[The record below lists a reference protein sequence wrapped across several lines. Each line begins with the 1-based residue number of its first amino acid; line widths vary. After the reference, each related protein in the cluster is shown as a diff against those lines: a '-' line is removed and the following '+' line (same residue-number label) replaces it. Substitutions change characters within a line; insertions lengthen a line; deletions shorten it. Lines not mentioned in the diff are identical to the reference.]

1 MQKQTPKKFKGRQ
14 SRKGKK
20 TMEVSESW
28 IRKQATKLQLTIK
41 EAAEFI
47 GKGQQ
52 YVRVGLQEGRLN
64 FGTAVPK
71 FKDENE
77 REARRRAGKRN
88 WDYDIQRIQ
97 VERYVGMTYRKFLE
111 MKYINQEK
119 DVNSK

>member
-1 MQKQTPKKFKGRQ
+1 
-14 SRKGKK
+14 
-20 TMEVSESW
+20 MEVSESW

-97 VERYVGMTYRKFLE
+97 VERYVGMSYRKFLE
-111 MKYINQEK
+111 LKY
-119 DVNSK
+119 VVVA

>member
-1 MQKQTPKKFKGRQ
+1 MKKQTPKKLRDGNPGKE
-14 SRKGKK
+14 KK

-52 YVRVGLQEGRLN
+52 YVRVGLQKGRLN

-97 VERYVGMTYRKFLE
+97 VERYVGMSYRKFLE
-111 MKYINQEK
+111 MKYI
-119 DVNSK
+119 D

>member
-1 MQKQTPKKFKGRQ
+1 
-14 SRKGKK
+14 
-20 TMEVSESW
+20 MEVSESW

-47 GKGQQ
+47 GKGQK

-97 VERYVGMTYRKFLE
+97 VERYVGMSYRKFLE
-111 MKYINQEK
+111 MKYIN
-119 DVNSK
+119 

>member
-1 MQKQTPKKFKGRQ
+1 MKKQIPKK
-14 SRKGKK
+14 SRDGNPGKEK
-20 TMEVSESW
+20 HMEVSESW

-52 YVRVGLQEGRLN
+52 YVRVGLQKGRLN

-97 VERYVGMTYRKFLE
+97 VERYVGMSYRKFLE
-111 MKYINQEK
+111 MKFGGI
-119 DVNSK
+119 

>member
-1 MQKQTPKKFKGRQ
+1 MKNQTPKKLRDGNP
-14 SRKGKK
+14 GKEK

-28 IRKQATKLQLTIK
+28 IRKQATKLQLSIK
-41 EAAEFI
+41 EAAEFV

-52 YVRVGLQEGRLN
+52 YVRVGLQTGRLK
-64 FGTAVPK
+64 FGTAIPK

-97 VERYVGMTYRKFLE
+97 VERYVGMSYRKFLE
-111 MKYINQEK
+111 MKYIN
-119 DVNSK
+119 